1 MTHRSDFVIGV
12 DGGGS
17 GCRVVVIGAADRSVV
32 ATATGGAANYTSDP
46 DTTVRHILDTL
57 SDAAES
63 AGLDLA
69 ALFDMPAHLGLAGIV
84 TPEDAKSL
92 AARLP
97 LTRCRVSDDQI
108 TSTIGALGARDGAL
122 IAVGT
127 GSFVAIK
134 RDDTIRTLGGWGL
147 QLGDQASGAWLGR
160 TALQRCALVAD
171 GLAPTSP
178 LVAKLLARFGDDAGQ
193 MIAFARIASPA
204 EYAQLAPLIFDAA
217 YSDDQNACGLVA
229 EGAAYLNLCLG
240 TADLKGD
247 DVLCMSGGLGPRYAP
262 WLDARYQS
270 RIAEPEGTAL
280 DGAVRLA
287 WQLAERI

>member
-1 MTHRSDFVIGV
+1 MTDRSDLVIGI
-12 DGGGS
+12 DGGGT
-17 GCRVVVIGAADRSVV
+17 GCRIAISAAGGSVIGT
-32 ATATGGAANYTSDP
+32 ATAGAANYTSDRES
-46 DTTVRHILDTL
+46 TVTHILAAL
-57 SDAAES
+57 SDAANS
-63 AGLDLA
+63 AGLPLDSL
-69 ALFDMPAHLGLAGIV
+69 LDTPAHLGLAGIV

-97 LTRCRVSDDQI
+97 LTHCRVTDDQV

-122 IAVGT
+122 VAVGT

-134 RDDTIRTLGGWGL
+134 RGDTIRTLGGWGL
-147 QLGDQASGAWLGR
+147 HLGDQASGAWLGR

-178 LVAKLLARFGDDAGQ
+178 LVAELLARFDNDAGQ
-193 MIAFARIASPA
+193 MIAFARIAPPA
-204 EYAQLAPLIFDAA
+204 EYAQFAPLIFEAA
-217 YSDDQNACGLVA
+217 QSDDPNACSLII

-240 TADLKGD
+240 TADLEGD
-247 DVLCMSGGLGPRYAP
+247 DVLCMGGGLGPRYAP
-262 WLDARYQS
+262 WLDVRYQS

-287 WQLAERI
+287 WHLAERN